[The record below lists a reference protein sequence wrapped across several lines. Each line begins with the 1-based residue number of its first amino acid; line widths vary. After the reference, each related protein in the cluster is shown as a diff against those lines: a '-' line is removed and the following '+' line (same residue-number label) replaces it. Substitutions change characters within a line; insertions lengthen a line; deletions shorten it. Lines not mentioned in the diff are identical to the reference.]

1 LLESPDDVDEVALR
15 VLLAEGVDLPTAIE
29 ASRLNGES
37 PQDRG
42 CLGVAAMVVVAGALV
57 YALF

>member
-1 LLESPDDVDEVALR
+1 MPEPTDGIDEVALH

-37 PQDRG
+37 PTDQG
-42 CLGVAAMVVVAGALV
+42 CLGVAAMVVVAGGLV